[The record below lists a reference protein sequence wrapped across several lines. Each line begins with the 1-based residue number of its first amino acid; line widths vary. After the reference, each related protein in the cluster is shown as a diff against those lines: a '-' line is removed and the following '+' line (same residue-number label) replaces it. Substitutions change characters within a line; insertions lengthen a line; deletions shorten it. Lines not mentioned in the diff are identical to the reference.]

1 MRNKALLFAA
11 SIAIGVLLDAWPIS
25 FAGER
30 ALQSQA
36 REASRAPSAKIKKR
50 VAAQRALAAIKRKP
64 SVPSLQT
71 SSELL
76 IDADP
81 SPIDRDRGFSILHIG
96 DSHTSADFFTGEI
109 RRKLQSRFG
118 YGAPGYITAGHPHIG
133 VRSAS
138 FKVTTSPGWTYK
150 SIQRPDALTNSFWLS
165 GYNSLANEP
174 EEVMT
179 FSSERPIEADVIEI
193 ETMKLPGGGSIEV
206 SVDGKVV
213 RQEDLS
219 SDGALVPRVLKVSG
233 FPRTGFNEFSIR
245 VKTRGLVVISSVG
258 VYSHREGLTYNSV
271 GYVGATVNVLNKF
284 DERLFT
290 SDISRLNPKIVVLSF
305 GTNEASN
312 EQIDIPRYAAM
323 YERAITT
330 IQRQLPS
337 AVIVIILPPDF
348 NEASPECRKEN
359 IASSV
364 CRPPPAD
371 VSTPRGQNST
381 WEGAN
386 AALEPAR
393 AQRAACVWH
402 TPSKLADVRAAQKRI
417 AEENGLLVWDWGRL
431 VPSECGAHEWF
442 MMNPPLMS
450 RDHVHFTAE
459 GYRRSAESFLGSL
472 VPVVERISGL
482 KASLSAK

>member
-11 SIAIGVLLDAWPIS
+11 SIAIGVLLNAWPLS

-30 ALQSQA
+30 PQQTLA
-36 REASRAPSAKIKKR
+36 REANRAPSAKIKKR
-50 VAAQRALAAIKRKP
+50 VAAQRALAASKRKP
-64 SVPSLQT
+64 SVPSLQA

-81 SPIDRDRGFSILHIG
+81 NPIDRDRGFSILHIG

-138 FKVTTSPGWTYK
+138 LKVTTSPGWTYK
-150 SIQRPDALTNSFWLS
+150 SIQRPDAQTNSFWLS
-165 GYNSLANEP
+165 GYNSLATEP
-174 EEVMT
+174 DEVMT
-179 FSSERPIEADVIEI
+179 FSSERLIEADVIEI
-193 ETMKLPGGGSIEV
+193 ETMKLPNGGSIEV
-206 SVDGKVV
+206 SIDGKVV

-219 SDGALVPRVLKVSG
+219 SDGTLVPRVLKVSG
-233 FPRTGFNEFSIR
+233 FPRAGFNEFSIR
-245 VKTRGLVVISSVG
+245 TKSRGLVVLSSVG
-258 VYSHREGLTYNSV
+258 VYSYREGLTYNNV
-271 GYVGATVNVLNKF
+271 GYVGATVSVLNKF
-284 DERLFT
+284 DERLFV

-312 EQIDIPRYAAM
+312 DQLDIPHYTAT
-323 YERAITT
+323 YERVVTT
-330 IQRQLPS
+330 IQKHLPS
-337 AVIVIILPPDF
+337 AVIVVILPPDF

-359 IASSV
+359 IASSI

-381 WEGAN
+381 WEAAN
-386 AALEPAR
+386 AAIGPTR

-402 TPSKLADVRAAQKRI
+402 TPSKLADVRAAQKQV
-417 AEENGLLVWDWGRL
+417 AMTNGLLVWDWGKL

-459 GYRRSAESFLGSL
+459 GYKRSAESFLGSL
-472 VPVVERISGL
+472 IPVVERVSGL
-482 KASLSAK
+482 KAWLSAK